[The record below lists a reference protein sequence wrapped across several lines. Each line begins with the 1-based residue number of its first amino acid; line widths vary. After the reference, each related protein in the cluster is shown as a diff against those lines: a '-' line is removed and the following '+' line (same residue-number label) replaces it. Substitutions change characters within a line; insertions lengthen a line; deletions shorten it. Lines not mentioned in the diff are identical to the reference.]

1 MLSFGLHRASY
12 KSASFLSRT
21 IRSVH
26 LTLDLVLK
34 RAVGLGQL
42 ANDDEDLAA
51 ISDLAELGLKHDLL
65 TDQELVDWHVHLR
78 RIKNEI
84 PVLRPM
90 NMVGGAFNQFPYFLL
105 LLLGLGRQPLR
116 FLAVPKHPRAPS
128 RHACDSPL

>member
-26 LTLDLVLK
+26 LTLDLV
-34 RAVGLGQL
+34 RSSSSFASCPSPT
-42 ANDDEDLAA
+42 ARF
-51 ISDLAELGLKHDLL
+51 SCSP
-65 TDQELVDWHVHLR
+65 TPP
-78 RIKNEI
+78 IKNEI

-116 FLAVPKHPRAPS
+116 FLAVPIPKHPREPS